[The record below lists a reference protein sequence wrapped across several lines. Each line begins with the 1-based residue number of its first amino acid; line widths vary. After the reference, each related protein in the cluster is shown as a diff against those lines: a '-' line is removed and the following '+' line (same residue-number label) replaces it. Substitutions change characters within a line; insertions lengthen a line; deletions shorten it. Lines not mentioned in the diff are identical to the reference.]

1 MVVPM
6 VAAIT
11 ARRRCCAASGP
22 ADASRSKA
30 RVLIALSLPLP
41 PCLLTSPALPGS
53 TRRKY
58 FLPAGA
64 PLCLFWPYAIQG
76 RPDRRQVLLRQHG
89 FQDPGRGAVRSAHEL
104 HVRRVRPRHPV
115 FEAGR
120 PDRPRSE
127 PPAKGPPGDAL

>member
-89 FQDPGRGAVRSAHEL
+89 FQDSRRGTVWTAHEL
-104 HVRRVRPRHPV
+104 HVRGVRPHHPIL
-115 FEAGR
+115 ETGC
-120 PDRPRSE
+120 PDRPRGE
-127 PPAKGPPGDAL
+127 PAA